1 MAATRENVLAAIV
14 EYVEENKRRA
24 PASAIAL
31 KVADTVPNVQA
42 IVKTLVT
49 EGAIN
54 SSRGRN
60 GGALPDGVVL
70 EKKAKASK
78 PKVEV
83 AGATPEPAQDNTPSD
98 EADASELAALLAT
111 LEAAPA
117 DEAPAPDLFAE
128 A

>member
-14 EYVEENKRRA
+14 EYVESNKRRA
-24 PASAIAL
+24 PAKDIAA
-31 KVADTVPNVQA
+31 KVSDTIPNVQA
-42 IVKTLVT
+42 IIKTLVT

-60 GGALPDGVVL
+60 GGALPDGVTL
-70 EKKAKASK
+70 EKKPKAAK

-83 AGATPEPAQDNTPSD
+83 AGATPEPAGDDDT
-98 EADASELAALLAT
+98 ASEFAALLAQM
-111 LEAAPA
+111 EAAPA
-117 DEAPAPDLFAE
+117 DEVPATDLFAE

>member
-14 EYVEENKRRA
+14 EYVENHKRRA
-24 PASAIAL
+24 PAKDIASA
-31 KVADTVPNVQA
+31 VSDTIPNVQA
-42 IVKTLVT
+42 IIKTLVT

-60 GGALPDGVVL
+60 GGALPDGVTL
-70 EKKAKASK
+70 EKKPKAAK

-83 AGATPEPAQDNTPSD
+83 AGATPEPAADITD
-98 EADASELAALLAT
+98 EFAALLAQM
-111 LEAAPA
+111 EAAPA
-117 DEAPAPDLFAE
+117 DEVPATDLFAE

>member
-14 EYVEENKRRA
+14 EYVENNKRRA
-24 PASAIAL
+24 PAKDIAA
-31 KVADTVPNVQA
+31 KVSDTIPNVQA
-42 IVKTLVT
+42 IIKTLVT

-60 GGALPDGVVL
+60 GGALPDGVTL
-70 EKKAKASK
+70 EKKPKAAK

-83 AGATPEPAQDNTPSD
+83 AGATPEPAGDDITD
-98 EADASELAALLAT
+98 EFAALLAQM
-111 LEAAPA
+111 EAAPA
-117 DEAPAPDLFAE
+117 DEVPATDLFAE